1 MNPTRAAV
9 LEGDPLILSF
19 SRTLLGNGKSKT
31 PQNEVDSGDLGDF
44 FFFCEGVSNTV
55 TVTFFE

>member
-44 FFFCEGVSNTV
+44 FFFFFFVRVLV
-55 TVTFFE
+55 TL